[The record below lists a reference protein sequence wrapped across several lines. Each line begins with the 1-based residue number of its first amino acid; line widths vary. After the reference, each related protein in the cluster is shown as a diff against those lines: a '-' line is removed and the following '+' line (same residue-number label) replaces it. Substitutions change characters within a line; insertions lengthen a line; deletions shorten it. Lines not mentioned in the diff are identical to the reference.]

1 MQNNIRLAFVLS
13 AFFITGCANNHTT
26 QNIQIK
32 DSTDDHSFFPVTQ
45 FIKGQLREI
54 DSLPVTP
61 LKITTINAH
70 ADSVWLKKENIR
82 SFAEPFLHPE
92 IDSAYLNNFYDKKSF
107 LDQTINSITLT
118 YDTKNSAA
126 DPKTIAVYISPQTNR
141 ITRIYMVKEMSGN
154 TGRETIQLT
163 WYADKWCKITTISE
177 KENMK
182 TAIKEEKL
190 IWDFTN

>member
-1 MQNNIRLAFVLS
+1 MQKIFTCFSLFI
-13 AFFITGCANNHTT
+13 FFITGCSNNHTT
-26 QNIQIK
+26 QNNQVK
-32 DSTDDHSFFPVTQ
+32 DSTDDNSFFPVTQ

-61 LKITTINAH
+61 LKITTVNTH
-70 ADSVWLKKENIR
+70 EDSVWLKKENIR

-92 IDSAYLNNFYDKKSF
+92 IDSAFLNKFYEKKSF

-118 YDTKNSAA
+118 YDLKNNSA
-126 DPKTIAVYISPQTNR
+126 DPKTIAVYINPQTNKV
-141 ITRIYMVKEMSGN
+141 TRIYIVKEIAGN
-154 TGRETIQLT
+154 TGRQTLQLT
-163 WYADKWCKITTISE
+163 WYADHWCKITTISE

-182 TAIKEEKL
+182 PEVKEEKL